1 MKFELTI
8 LGCNSAIPA
17 FDRFPTAQIL
27 QVDRQLYL
35 IDCGEG
41 TQIRLGQF
49 SIRKNK
55 INQIFISHLHG
66 DHIFGLIGLLTS
78 FSLGGREK
86 PLDIFSPKGLQEI
99 IEVQIQHSGSH
110 LSYSLNFHEVDTTV
124 SKLVF
129 EDDLVEV
136 HNIPL
141 IHRVPTSGYLFREK
155 QSALNIRSEKIEE
168 FNISV
173 EQIIKIKK
181 GADLKMPDGTV
192 IANNDLV
199 LPPWHKRS
207 FAFCSDTLYNETIIP
222 IIDQVDLLYHETTF
236 LHEKLEQAKY
246 TKHTTAR
253 QAGMIAKAA
262 QVGQLITGHY
272 SSRYDDV
279 TPLVKE
285 AQSVFPNTIA
295 GMDGERYEVMQ
306 KRNPEL

>member
-86 PLDIFSPKGLQEI
+86 SLDIFSPKGLQEI

-110 LSYSLNFHEVDTTV
+110 LSYSLNFHEIDTTV

-155 QSALNIRSEKIEE
+155 Q
-168 FNISV
+168 
-173 EQIIKIKK
+173 
-181 GADLKMPDGTV
+181 
-192 IANNDLV
+192 
-199 LPPWHKRS
+199 
-207 FAFCSDTLYNETIIP
+207 
-222 IIDQVDLLYHETTF
+222 
-236 LHEKLEQAKY
+236 
-246 TKHTTAR
+246 
-253 QAGMIAKAA
+253 
-262 QVGQLITGHY
+262 
-272 SSRYDDV
+272 
-279 TPLVKE
+279 
-285 AQSVFPNTIA
+285 
-295 GMDGERYEVMQ
+295 
-306 KRNPEL
+306 